1 MAVQTVAA
9 AAAGPD
15 NGLCVAFSAVIV
27 IIGADFI
34 WLTSG
39 TAAEMI
45 MKICRPLAYSG
56 SSSSIG
62 SAPAAAA
69 KLAHKFSVF
78 PVSLCVCVFTV

>member
-1 MAVQTVAA
+1 MAAA

-39 TAAEMI
+39 TAAEII

-56 SSSSIG
+56 S
-62 SAPAAAA
+62 
-69 KLAHKFSVF
+69 
-78 PVSLCVCVFTV
+78 TEQYR